1 MIVMSFVRTAKPAKQ
16 SVALGS
22 FGVHHFQFAYPLSK
36 PTTNDIMDQLLQQQ
50 HAQAGS
56 DNLSMDQLKEALG
69 GILSFIKA
77 KFDGLDFSQITS
89 ALPEAHDLVNKAE
102 ADNASARAAG
112 GGGGGGGFLAGA
124 LNMLEQAT
132 QTDRDDAAAA
142 APAPVAA
149 DGSAPAAAPVDSMSE
164 LIACLTKAG
173 INPQQVMSL
182 LPVVAGFLKQHAGVD
197 VSSVLGTPAA
207 THTAGEEGGA
217 ATAAA
222 PAPAAADGANDAVG
236 NLMSQAQG
244 FLSNFQK

>member
-1 MIVMSFVRTAKPAKQ
+1 MTSCWYPGLTTSCTGTGWIF
-16 SVALGS
+16 LGFTVLS
-22 FGVHHFQFAYPLSK
+22 RFDSFAYPAHTSHSID
-36 PTTNDIMDQLLQQQ
+36 TMDQLLQQQ

-112 GGGGGGGFLAGA
+112 GGGGGFLAGA

-132 QTDRDDAAAA
+132 QTDRDGEAAAA
-142 APAPVAA
+142 APAPAA
-149 DGSAPAAAPVDSMSE
+149 DGSAPAAAAPVDSMSE

-182 LPVVAGFLKQHAGVD
+182 LPVVAGFLKQHAGID
-197 VSSVLGTPAA
+197 VSSLLGTPAA
-207 THTAGEEGGA
+207 TAGEEGGA
-217 ATAAA
+217 AAA
-222 PAPAAADGANDAVG
+222 PAPAADGTNDAVG